1 MQGKDIIELILNDL
15 GIKAPT
21 FANSIGLKYQRILD
35 IQSGKTKKI
44 SSTVADAIIE
54 KYPQYSKVWLL
65 TGEGSRTHEDKSAN
79 ILGNNSGIN
88 NSGTINMSH
97 STIDNRSYYS
107 DSPDVLRAEID
118 RLDQIIETKEGI
130 IKSQEERIKS
140 QEERIKSQEERI
152 KSQEERI
159 KSQEERIDKLLDI
172 IARK

>member
-1 MQGKDIIELILNDL
+1 MQGKDIIGLILNDL

-21 FANSIGLKYQRILD
+21 FASSIGLKYQRILD

-44 SSTVADAIIE
+44 SPTVADAIIE
-54 KYPQYSKVWLL
+54 KYPQYSKIWLL
-65 TGEGSRTHEDKSAN
+65 TGEGSRIREDKSAN
-79 ILGNNSGIN
+79 VLGNNNGIN

-172 IARK
+172 IAKK

>member
-107 DSPDVLRAEID
+107 DSPDVLRAEI
-118 RLDQIIETKEGI
+118 
-130 IKSQEERIKS
+130 
-140 QEERIKSQEERI
+140 RIKSQEERI

-172 IARK
+172 IAKK

>member
-1 MQGKDIIELILNDL
+1 MQGKDIIELILSDL

-107 DSPDVLRAEID
+107 DSPDVSRA
-118 RLDQIIETKEGI
+118 RRRG
-130 IKSQEERIKS
+130 SR
-140 QEERIKSQEERI
+140 
-152 KSQEERI
+152 
-159 KSQEERIDKLLDI
+159 
-172 IARK
+172 ARRRESRARRRESTSCSISLPGNNNH

>member
-1 MQGKDIIELILNDL
+1 MFNSLYKCKANRNFLLYARFLEEIFKFMQGKDIIGLILNDL

-21 FANSIGLKYQRILD
+21 FASSIGLKYQRILD

-44 SSTVADAIIE
+44 SPTVADAIIE
-54 KYPQYSKVWLL
+54 KYPQYSKIWLL
-65 TGEGSRTHEDKSAN
+65 TGEGSRIRED
-79 ILGNNSGIN
+79 

-118 RLDQIIETKEGI
+118 RLDQIIETKESI
-130 IKSQEERIKS
+130 
-140 QEERIKSQEERI
+140 I